1 MANDEARNRGVYSF
15 LTREA
20 RLGNGPMIAVPVES
34 TREAILMDAAEPI
47 QGAIDEYL
55 DDLADRALFQDAV
68 LAAMELNECGKYQDF
83 LKVGQLMSLER
94 EDLEV
99 GRWRVHA
106 VFEGDRY
113 GADDKLIYG
122 IDARKRDEATG
133 LPVNDCQS
141 PVNRGLPLIEFY
153 DTDGEFPE
161 VPVDRIP
168 AATVLG
174 LNDSTTS
181 FLRAGRTGG
190 SVPIGDAERGGVIAP
205 REAIAVGRW
214 TEKVSA
220 FRLKAHRDPDAFKT
234 MMADRSELL
243 YETEGMLEDFSTAAL
258 FDKLINDTHR
268 IAAAR
273 GVVQARGDIISGD
286 RDAIAFMQTLDLLA
300 DELKERTFAEM
311 ETPSLDGLAE
321 FARESAREMAAAWG
335 REGCENDRDR

>member
-55 DDLADRALFQDAV
+55 DDLADRALFQDAI

-133 LPVNDCQS
+133 GQPFHQWVLQ
-141 PVNRGLPLIEFY
+141 
-153 DTDGEFPE
+153 
-161 VPVDRIP
+161 P
-168 AATVLG
+168 AR
-174 LNDSTTS
+174 
-181 FLRAGRTGG
+181 RA
-190 SVPIGDAERGGVIAP
+190 
-205 REAIAVGRW
+205 
-214 TEKVSA
+214 
-220 FRLKAHRDPDAFKT
+220 
-234 MMADRSELL
+234 
-243 YETEGMLEDFSTAAL
+243 
-258 FDKLINDTHR
+258 
-268 IAAAR
+268 
-273 GVVQARGDIISGD
+273 
-286 RDAIAFMQTLDLLA
+286 
-300 DELKERTFAEM
+300 
-311 ETPSLDGLAE
+311 PS
-321 FARESAREMAAAWG
+321 SARP
-335 REGCENDRDR
+335 

>member
-55 DDLADRALFQDAV
+55 DDLADRALFQDAI

-94 EDLEV
+94 DDLEV
-99 GRWRVHA
+99 GTWRVHA

-141 PVNRGLPLIEFY
+141 PANRGLPLIEFY

-174 LNDSTTS
+174 LNDLDDIVSEGGS
-181 FLRAGRTGG
+181 HGRLRAHRRCGTRGRH
-190 SVPIGDAERGGVIAP
+190 RAP
-205 REAIAVGRW
+205 RG
-214 TEKVSA
+214 
-220 FRLKAHRDPDAFKT
+220 
-234 MMADRSELL
+234 DRRGPLDR
-243 YETEGMLEDFSTAAL
+243 EGL
-258 FDKLINDTHR
+258 R
-268 IAAAR
+268 
-273 GVVQARGDIISGD
+273 VQAQGPSRPGRLQDDDGRPLGVAV
-286 RDAIAFMQTLDLLA
+286 RD
-300 DELKERTFAEM
+300 
-311 ETPSLDGLAE
+311 
-321 FARESAREMAAAWG
+321 
-335 REGCENDRDR
+335 